1 MTERE
6 ICIMYREARN
16 QNTQLQV
23 LAELNDVSRNE
34 IIRILVKNG
43 EKLPS
48 RAINQLYKRLDVLE
62 AQISER
68 EKEYREIVR
77 ALNGSEKQDRRIENN
92 ELYRGNG
99 DYKP

>member
-16 QNTQLQV
+16 KNTQSQV

-77 ALNGSEKQDRRIENN
+77 TLNGSEKQDRRTKRCYTQGYEIRMEN
-92 ELYRGNG
+92 
-99 DYKP
+99 

>member
-6 ICIMYREARN
+6 ICLMYREARN

-48 RAINQLYKRLDVLE
+48 RVINQLYKRLDVLE

-77 ALNGSEKQDRRIENN
+77 ALNGSEKGQE
-92 ELYRGNG
+92 GKG
-99 DYKP
+99 K

>member
-6 ICIMYREARN
+6 ICCMYRDARN
-16 QNTQLQV
+16 QNTQLRI

-34 IIRILVKNG
+34 VIRILVKNG
-43 EKLPS
+43 ERLPS
-48 RAINQLYKRLDVLE
+48 RVINQLYKRLDVLE

-77 ALNGSEKQDRRIENN
+77 VLKGSEK
-92 ELYRGNG
+92 
-99 DYKP
+99 

>member
-6 ICIMYREARN
+6 ICLMYREARN

-48 RAINQLYKRLDVLE
+48 RVINQLYKRLDVLE
-62 AQISER
+62 AQIFER

-77 ALNGSEKQDRRIENN
+77 ALNGSEKGQE
-92 ELYRGNG
+92 GKG
-99 DYKP
+99 K

>member
-16 QNTQLQV
+16 QNTQLQI
-23 LAELNDVSRNE
+23 LAELNDVNRNE

-77 ALNGSEKQDRRIENN
+77 ELNGGEKQDRRTGKN
-92 ELYRGNG
+92 EHR
-99 DYKP
+99 